1 MDRSDEVK
9 HEHKSFDKNEDDD
22 SLEIMVDESTIEF
35 VNRSTT
41 SMSTWKREEKLSI
54 ISDPV
59 SDSEKTELTKE
70 AKALRN
76 KNFRNKMRE
85 KIRKERDECKALG
98 KVFDKRRNSRGKK
111 WKQRGIERRKKGL
124 PMGRPRSVD

>member
-9 HEHKSFDKNEDDD
+9 REHISFDKNDDDD

-41 SMSTWKREEKLSI
+41 SNSVTDMSTCEREEKLSI

-70 AKALRN
+70 AKAL
-76 KNFRNKMRE
+76 
-85 KIRKERDECKALG
+85 
-98 KVFDKRRNSRGKK
+98 
-111 WKQRGIERRKKGL
+111 
-124 PMGRPRSVD
+124 